1 MGGHSKADGHFSLLM
16 QTCLKIT
23 MFGTFICSH
32 PKAKMVER
40 PTKAT
45 DSYSQQFLLSD
56 PTEYVPPQPLPD
68 DRNRPSSQNTA
79 LFLEY

>member
-1 MGGHSKADGHFSLLM
+1 MGGHAKADRHFSQLM
-16 QTCLKIT
+16 QTRLKIT

-32 PKAKMVER
+32 PKAKIVER

-45 DSYSQQFLLSD
+45 DSYAQHFLLSD
-56 PTEYVPPQPLPD
+56 PTEQVPPEQLPD
-68 DRNRPSSQNTA
+68 DKNRPSSQNTA

>member
-1 MGGHSKADGHFSLLM
+1 MMGRHAKDDRHFSQLM

-32 PKAKMVER
+32 PKAKMLER

-45 DSYSQQFLLSD
+45 DSYSQQFLFSD
-56 PTEYVPPQPLPD
+56 PTE
-68 DRNRPSSQNTA
+68 
-79 LFLEY
+79 